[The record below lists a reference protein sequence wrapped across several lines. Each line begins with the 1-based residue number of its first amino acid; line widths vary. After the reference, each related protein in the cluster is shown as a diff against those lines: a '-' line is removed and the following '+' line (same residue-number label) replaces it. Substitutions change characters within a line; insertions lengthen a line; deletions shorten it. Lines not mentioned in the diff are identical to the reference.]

1 MKLGI
6 NSFMVN
12 EETHDGPKIFLNRL
26 KQSIIKNKLAEVRN
40 IFHPFY
46 NFGILSV
53 LDKNYY
59 GKAYILRVDGIY
71 IDAFNFVGDS
81 QKLNKKIFD
90 KISNSKGIVFIS
102 NFSKTIVEKFYHKK
116 LPQNIIIHNKVPL
129 DQYKNFGENARN
141 LLGIDKNQTVLI
153 TAAKWRR
160 HKRLEET
167 IKFLNILN
175 QNKKKFKLI
184 VLGEN
189 NNNQNIENVYFIGRK
204 SLKELP
210 FWYRAAD
217 VYIHLCWIEACG
229 NTQIEALACGLPVL
243 CCNNG
248 GIGETIELS
257 KGGIVSLADKKY
269 EFNQVDLYRPPEPDY
284 KVLKEDLDK
293 ILSNYNFYKN
303 NINYDYLDID
313 HAARKYVSFIN
324 AINKNE

>member
-1 MKLGI
+1 MNI
-6 NSFMVN
+6 N
-12 EETHDGPKIFLNRL
+12 ELIA
-26 KQSIIKNKLAEVRN
+26 IIKNKLAEVRN

-189 NNNQNIENVYFIGRK
+189 NNNQGGGGGLVPQTNQQNNSGLAANGNQQQNIGGGSLFEICFID
-204 SLKELP
+204 
-210 FWYRAAD
+210 FY
-217 VYIHLCWIEACG
+217 VYIYIDMLCVYVCLYGVLYNVCMFVCVCG
-229 NTQIEALACGLPVL
+229 RCV
-243 CCNNG
+243 C
-248 GIGETIELS
+248 
-257 KGGIVSLADKKY
+257 VR
-269 EFNQVDLYRPPEPDY
+269 V
-284 KVLKEDLDK
+284 
-293 ILSNYNFYKN
+293 
-303 NINYDYLDID
+303 
-313 HAARKYVSFIN
+313 
-324 AINKNE
+324 